1 MRKYIA
7 VYLLFTLLSFRVFA
21 QETKVP
27 VKTLIE
33 NIKKAK
39 VEDRRNLM
47 NQLKLRLREMNK
59 ESRKKTMMELKQ
71 SLNGKKDNKAKH
83 KQKRHKREHRR
94 QPTYRRIG
102 QHQGGGHN
110 R

>member
-1 MRKYIA
+1 MRKYMAI
-7 VYLLFTLLSFRVFA
+7 YLLFTLLSCKIFA

-27 VKTLIE
+27 IKTLIE

-39 VEDRRNLM
+39 IEDRRKLM

-59 ESRKKTMMELKQ
+59 ESRKKAMRELQK
-71 SLNGKKDNKAKH
+71 SLNGKKSSGTKRKSKKH
-83 KQKRHKREHRR
+83 KKVHRR
-94 QPTYRRIG
+94 QPKYRPIKR
-102 QHQGGGHN
+102 HQSRGH